1 MGTVGR
7 ISEMPSGYTS
17 KPLISREMLN
27 PLEADRPDDQFFII
41 TKRAMCRIALV
52 AAETGGRFERDGIK
66 YDPMSWMLAPRQLFN
81 GGAAIE
87 ACAQLEHCR
96 RSILV
101 HGLGLGLD
109 VTPSAIDALIAADDT
124 DDGDEEN
131 NFKKPPRLSGK
142 SKGQRRNGR
151 NGSGARMELRLWTA
165 TMAHS
170 TEELIVNAFHA
181 SLATNIHD
189 VVERLRMRYGTEIA
203 SSADIRI
210 GFHQAMPIVLAL
222 IQEPMAEMIRQIDN
236 EPLLADPDRFSINVE
251 HRIRP

>member
-1 MGTVGR
+1 MENVGIIPG
-7 ISEMPSGYTS
+7 ISSGFTSMPI
-17 KPLISREMLN
+17 ISREMLD
-27 PLEADRPDDQFFII
+27 PLEADRPDDEVVIM

-52 AAETGGRFERDGIK
+52 AAETGGRFERDGIS

-109 VTPSAIDALIAADDT
+109 VAPSAIDALIGADDT

-131 NFKKPPRLSGK
+131 SFKKPARFSGGR
-142 SKGQRRNGR
+142 KGERRNDR
-151 NGSGARMELRLWTA
+151 HGSGATLELRLWTA

-181 SLATNIHD
+181 SLATNVHD

-203 SSADIRI
+203 STADIRI
-210 GFHQAMPIVLAL
+210 GFHQAKPIVLAL

-236 EPLLADPDRFSINVE
+236 EPLLADPDRFSINIE